1 MHSSKNDPPIDGDNP
16 PWNNFVYLAQSDTG
30 VMAPRIQTND
40 FRIVVPFIYLSTI
53 RLGSLATLKLD
64 PGRVGEPGTVDDEE
78 CGKGLDDLLSTR

>member
-1 MHSSKNDPPIDGDNP
+1 MHSSKNDPPIGGDNAFL
-16 PWNNFVYLAQSDTG
+16 NNFVYLAQFDTG
-30 VMAPRIQTND
+30 VMAPRIQTD
-40 FRIVVPFIYLSTI
+40 HFRLVVPFTYLSTI